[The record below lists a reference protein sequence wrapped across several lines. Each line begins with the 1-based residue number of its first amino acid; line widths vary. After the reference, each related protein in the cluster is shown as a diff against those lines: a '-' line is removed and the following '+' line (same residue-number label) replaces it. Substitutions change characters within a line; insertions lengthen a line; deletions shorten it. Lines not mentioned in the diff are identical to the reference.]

1 MLLKLYEERKVSGEN
16 QLLSWKY
23 AQKLHDYIFPFLH
36 QLDIHLDKRLVRTF
50 FDLLGCL
57 IRFRDRHNGMV
68 LSELGS
74 YLLGPLRCCA
84 GTKRISNLLR
94 SKNWTHK
101 LIDQY
106 LFDRAGK
113 RVQVLLC
120 SGISPLLLWDGSVL
134 EKAESWNV
142 EGLGPVRSAKAKRLK
157 RIKPGYYAPPSGT
170 IHVPGFEWLGVVLSG
185 LGEECSIVAMR
196 WWSRRG
202 KAKAH
207 FSTIRDNMLWLLAK
221 LPKGCIHVFD
231 RGFAGRPFLEKLFT
245 YQQDFILRWPK
256 RFLLLDLKGESRN
269 TWKFS
274 TGRKPMDH
282 TWIVDGQGNRR
293 QIGMLYTQVAHP
305 QWPDTPLYL
314 VISRP
319 GKKRKPWYLLT
330 SIPITSHQKAWE
342 VIFSYARRWK
352 IEQTFRFAK
361 AEMGMESPRLWFW
374 ENRLKFMAIL
384 TLAIDFIF
392 LLTHQG
398 RTTDIEQLLN
408 TWNHRTGN
416 RCKKPPAP
424 IYRIRLALSHAW
436 NYWII
441 QSSG

>member
-120 SGISPLLLWDGSVL
+120 SGICPLLLWDGSVL

-319 GKKRKPWYLLT
+319 GKQRNPW
-330 SIPITSHQKAWE
+330 
-342 VIFSYARRWK
+342 
-352 IEQTFRFAK
+352 
-361 AEMGMESPRLWFW
+361 
-374 ENRLKFMAIL
+374 
-384 TLAIDFIF
+384 
-392 LLTHQG
+392 
-398 RTTDIEQLLN
+398 
-408 TWNHRTGN
+408 
-416 RCKKPPAP
+416 
-424 IYRIRLALSHAW
+424 
-436 NYWII
+436 
-441 QSSG
+441 